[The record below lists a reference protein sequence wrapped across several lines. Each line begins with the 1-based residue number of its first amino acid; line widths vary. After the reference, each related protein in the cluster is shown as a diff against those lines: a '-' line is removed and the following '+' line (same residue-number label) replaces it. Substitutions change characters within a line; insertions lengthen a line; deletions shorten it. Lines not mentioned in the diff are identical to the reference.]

1 MKNIGVAVIGL
12 GGIGTLRA
20 HSCAQIPQV
29 GHLAICDI
37 DLGKLDKLSETV
49 KADIVTENYEEA
61 INDERIQSVIVSTDE
76 ESHYGPA
83 KLAAELGKPVLIEKP
98 FVLNLDEADDIIA
111 TAK

>member
-1 MKNIGVAVIGL
+1 MKNIGVAVIGI

-37 DLGKLDKLSETV
+37 DPGKLDKLSETV

-61 INDERIQSVIVSTDE
+61 INDERIQAVIVSTDE

-83 KLAAELGKPVLIEKP
+83 KLAA
-98 FVLNLDEADDIIA
+98 
-111 TAK
+111 

>member
-37 DLGKLDKLSETV
+37 NPDNWTNFLK
-49 KADIVTENYEEA
+49 
-61 INDERIQSVIVSTDE
+61 QSRQT
-76 ESHYGPA
+76 
-83 KLAAELGKPVLIEKP
+83 
-98 FVLNLDEADDIIA
+98 
-111 TAK
+111 